1 MVRNGHSVILFP
13 KWLLSNIT
21 YGTKWLETRQFGT
34 KTVRHPLEKT
44 VRHQDISAPVE
55 KDSSAP
61 RHFGPVEKSVKSAPH
76 FLSNKRDYLFQ
87 NKINEAIINL
97 IKIENSDQMFTA
109 CVCIGDCL
117 LSR

>member
-76 FLSNKRDYLFQ
+76 FLSNKRDYLFF
-87 NKINEAIINL
+87 K
-97 IKIENSDQMFTA
+97 
-109 CVCIGDCL
+109 
-117 LSR
+117 